1 MKKIIFIIMLLC
13 GLFFNTHA
21 QSPTQRMK
29 AVHMAAVR
37 IADRLGIEEP
47 KRSEFIN
54 IYLAFKKESAAVL
67 TVKPTSTGNK
77 EKDIEAKITSDFEKS
92 EKILSIRKAYYKKFR
107 TILSPSQIQTMYDME
122 KEFKAVKE

>member
-1 MKKIIFIIMLLC
+1 
-13 GLFFNTHA
+13 
-21 QSPTQRMK
+21 
-29 AVHMAAVR
+29 MAAVR

-77 EKDIEAKITSDFEKS
+77 EKDIEAKIASDFEKS